1 MNRLAFWLLLGLAV
15 TLVGLRSS
23 AQEPTE
29 ETPASKSAEAEPS
42 TTSDEAAKAEDA
54 PVESEPADEGEKA
67 AAKAAVDDHGKVD
80 DHAKGDDH
88 LGQTGDDHGPS
99 SEHADHG
106 GHGAHD
112 PHDLSHGNASS
123 QLKAAQELRFDLAIA
138 TFLVFLLLLAIL
150 AKFAWGPISRGLEQ
164 REETIARQIEE
175 ARLGAER
182 ATQSLHEYE
191 KKLGIATEE
200 ARNIVAQA
208 RKDAEAAKDRIVAEA
223 RDAAAKER
231 DRAVADI
238 TTAKNQA
245 LQEIA
250 QKSVSTA
257 VTLAGKIIRRE
268 VKPQDHEALIGDAL
282 NQFTKLN

>member
-1 MNRLAFWLLLGLAV
+1 MNRLALWLVLGLAV
-15 TLVGLRSS
+15 TCVGLRVT
-23 AQEPTE
+23 AQEPAE
-29 ETPASKSAEAEPS
+29 ETPAAESAKADESAAAEPH
-42 TTSDEAAKAEDA
+42 AKAED
-54 PVESEPADEGEKA
+54 
-67 AAKAAVDDHGKVD
+67 DHGKPD
-80 DHAKGDDH
+80 DHAK
-88 LGQTGDDHGPS
+88 TGDS
-99 SEHADHG
+99 VEHAADG
-106 GHGAHD
+106 DHGAHD
-112 PHDLSHGNASS
+112 PHDLSHGNASE

-138 TFLVFLLLLAIL
+138 TFLVFVLLLIIL

-182 ATQSLHEYE
+182 AVRSLQEYE
-191 KKLGIATEE
+191 AKLGAATEE
-200 ARNIVAQA
+200 ARHIVAQA

-223 RDAAAKER
+223 RDAAGKER

-238 TTAKNQA
+238 TAAKNQA